1 MEKNV
6 HFFHDT
12 RGKGRPQIVLVG
24 NGLERFRGQAKWEE
38 LVAMLAVPDGIPLGE
53 EEKKT
58 IPFPLLY
65 ELLASHHP
73 APAQLGEEDIKEEGR
88 RLRDAMQKLA
98 YESND
103 LLEKLP
109 DLGADHIFTTN
120 YSYCIEK
127 AFYPKKNFLNRN
139 IRSGVRFFTR
149 RQQEGRSSASD
160 AEPDKKREICYRIHT
175 GYLAQ
180 NRDGSKAGI
189 WHIHGE
195 SSVPGSVVLGHDR
208 YGRLLG
214 RMEKACGE
222 QNYDRDPKTAVQKE
236 FFSWPELFL
245 YGDVY
250 VIGFGFALC
259 EFDLWW
265 LLRRKQRERYADG
278 KVYFYDNGK
287 KEEDEIRTKLLQAHG
302 VVVNPGMER
311 EEDYHAFYEKALEDV
326 RGRIKEKKIK
336 PGGSAYGQADSI

>member
-1 MEKNV
+1 MEQNV

-24 NGLERFRGQAKWEE
+24 NGLERSKGQPGWEE
-38 LVAMLAVPDGIPLGE
+38 LVDMLTVSDSIPMEKE
-53 EEKKT
+53 EREDV
-58 IPFPLLY
+58 PFPLLY
-65 ELLASHHP
+65 ELLASHYP
-73 APAQLGEEDIKEEGR
+73 APAQLCAEDIKEEER
-88 RLRDAMQKLA
+88 RLRDAMKKLA

-127 AFYPKKNFLNRN
+127 AFYPKKNFLNRY
-139 IRSGVRFFTR
+139 IRSGVRFYAR
-149 RQQEGRSSASD
+149 RQRAGRTGASC

-175 GYLAQ
+175 GYLAE

-195 SSVPGSVVLGHDR
+195 CSVPGSVVLGHDR

-214 RMEKACGE
+214 RMEKACEE
-222 QNYDRDPKTAVQKE
+222 QRYDRNPGTPVHKE
-236 FFSWPELFL
+236 FVSWPELFL

-287 KEEDEIRTKLLQAHG
+287 KKEDEIRTKLLQAHG
-302 VVVNPGMER
+302 VVVNPGIEK
-311 EEDYHAFYEKALEDV
+311 EEDYHAFYQKALKDI
-326 RGRIKEKKIK
+326 REKIREKR
-336 PGGSAYGQADSI
+336 